1 MADISKETIDRML
14 ELAPASVLEVEGYA
28 YLDKDKSL
36 TLFRPPAL
44 TGLGVSTLSG
54 FAALIDH
61 GFEGFEPNAVLVH
74 VASFDEVQ
82 LIGKG
87 SDKYG
92 LRQVFASAK
101 ALAPERS
108 FKFNQYLL
116 QEDFN
121 IALRSMFV
129 QDADLDALVELAGNI
144 AAKNELRQEDDG
156 FTQQVTAK
164 AGLVLVETRTVKPRV
179 TLRPFRTFTE
189 VEQPTGE
196 FIFRVKSDPL
206 AGNTCALFEADAG
219 SWKNKAMDTI
229 AAWLRTRL
237 AGSTTTGVGEIPVI
251 S

>member
-1 MADISKETIDRML
+1 MADISKETIDGML
-14 ELAPASVLEVEGYA
+14 ELALASLLEVEGYA

-36 TLFRPPAL
+36 TLFTPPVFA
-44 TGLGVSTLSG
+44 GLRVSTLSG
-54 FAALIDH
+54 FAALIDQ
-61 GFEGFEPNAVLVH
+61 GFEGFGPSAVLVH

-92 LRQVFASAK
+92 RRQVFASAK
-101 ALAPERS
+101 ALQPERS

-129 QDADLDALVELAGNI
+129 QDTELDGLVGLAGNI
-144 AAKNELRQEDDG
+144 AAKSEVRQEDDG
-156 FTQQVTAK
+156 FTQAVTAK
-164 AGLVLVETRTVKPRV
+164 AGVVLVETRTVKPRV
-179 TLRPFRTFTE
+179 TLRPYRTFTE

-196 FIFRVKSDPL
+196 FIFRVKTDPL
-206 AGNTCALFEADAG
+206 GGNACALFEADAG
-219 SWKNKAMDTI
+219 AWKNKAMDTI